1 MQECAIRDRSFTRR
15 LPMLLDPMVES
26 NNEEE
31 RLVRIEQTLKY
42 LVRNEE
48 VLKIL
53 PLAKLTAVR
62 TPTPPRPFHEKTR

>member
-1 MQECAIRDRSFTRR
+1 
-15 LPMLLDPMVES
+15 MVES